1 MAKRGSPEPEMCFA
15 GTRLRGLSVVEND
28 CFRQEGGERNTREL
42 GDGAVNLS
50 GFRAPGGLQ
59 VDWEQMTELD
69 FALVALPGLAVA
81 RSAQNVN

>member
-1 MAKRGSPEPEMCFA
+1 M
-15 GTRLRGLSVVEND
+15 
-28 CFRQEGGERNTREL
+28 
-42 GDGAVNLS
+42 NLS